1 MRSLTGRWRSPAVSC
16 RTGTTVRSRRDGE
29 HLMNLKRSLVAFGM
43 AAGVALG
50 AAAVA
55 PAASAAPAGCASGG
69 LCVYW
74 QADYQGAVQTVYQ
87 DNRDLGGFTNFKYA
101 ENGSAFNNGNS
112 CNVVLWKATGYE
124 GTGWKL
130 DRGTGWTRIGENL
143 STIGSNKWCTY

>member
-1 MRSLTGRWRSPAVSC
+1 
-16 RTGTTVRSRRDGE
+16 
-29 HLMNLKRSLVAFGM
+29 MNLKRSLVALGM

-74 QADYQGAVQTVYQ
+74 NTGWTGSVQTVYQ
-87 DNRDLGGFTNFKYA
+87 DNYDLTGYANFNNA
-101 ENGSAFNNGNS
+101 LHGSAWNNGNS
-112 CNVVLWKATGYE
+112 CNVVLWKATGYQ
-124 GTGWKL
+124 GTGWRL
-130 DRGTGWTRIGENL
+130 DRGTGFYDIGDNL

>member
-1 MRSLTGRWRSPAVSC
+1 
-16 RTGTTVRSRRDGE
+16 
-29 HLMNLKRSLVAFGM
+29 MNLKRSLVALGM

-55 PAASAAPAGCASGG
+55 PAANAAPSGCAGGG

-74 QADYQGAVQTVYQ
+74 NTNYQGPVQTVYQ
-87 DNRDLGGFTNFKYA
+87 NNADLTGYTNFYDA
-101 ENGSAFNNGNS
+101 LHGSAFNNGNS
-112 CNVVLWKATGYE
+112 CNVVLWKATGYQ

-130 DRGTGWTRIGENL
+130 DRGTGWTDIGDNL